1 MKLTKLVGALALSS
15 AVATSLFAADT
26 VKIGVQAPI
35 TGKYAN
41 EGGQSI
47 DNFVKLIV
55 DEKNAEGGLL
65 GKKNRGSYL

>member
-1 MKLTKLVGALALSS
+1 MKLTKIVSALALSG

-41 EGGQSI
+41 EGQ
-47 DNFVKLIV
+47 
-55 DEKNAEGGLL
+55 EY
-65 GKKNRGSYL
+65 R